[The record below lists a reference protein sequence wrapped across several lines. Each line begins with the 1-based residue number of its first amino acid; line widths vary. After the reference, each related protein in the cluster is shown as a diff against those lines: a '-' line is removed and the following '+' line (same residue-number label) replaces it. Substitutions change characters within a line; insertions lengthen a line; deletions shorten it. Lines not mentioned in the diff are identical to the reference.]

1 MNKVNPVITVNHV
14 DRAFGSKIVLKDI
27 TLQVDR
33 AETFGILG
41 PSGSGKTTL
50 VKLLTGIDEVTSG
63 EVNVLGVRMPKLSML
78 QQIGYMAQSDA
89 LYTELSAK
97 ENLEFFASLYGLKG
111 GNRTRRIGDV
121 MELVNLQDH
130 LRKRV
135 DQYSGGMKRR
145 LSLAIALLH
154 EPPLLILDEP
164 TVGIDP
170 VLRQS
175 IWKELKALNRK
186 GTTIVLTTHVM
197 DEAEKC
203 DRLAMIRDGVL
214 LAVDTP
220 AGLLQ
225 ATGSATI
232 EEAFLYYGG
241 VRKTMALMF
250 IAPLLVL
257 SLMSLVFNG
266 DAYEPKIGVS
276 PNAAAFSAVLEAQN
290 AEVTGY
296 DNDES
301 GNAALR
307 AGDIDAYIT
316 MKGATPAV
324 VLEGSNPTANRAV
337 MMTLQEAVQSL
348 QPAAA
353 GAGQIQP
360 QISYLYGAEDMKT
373 IDRFG
378 PIMIGVFV
386 FFFVFLIA
394 GVSFLRER
402 TTGTLERLLS
412 TPLKRWEIVL
422 GYVCG
427 FGIFTIF
434 QALLISW
441 FSIQVLGIM
450 MAGSFG
456 YVLLMTLLLSMSAL
470 TLGTLLS
477 AFAANELQMIQ
488 FIPLVIVPQ
497 IFLSGLFP
505 LDTLPL
511 WLQRVGLAT
520 PIYYGSHALMNIMIR
535 GKGWN
540 DIALDVF
547 MLIGFSLLFM
557 LLNVLALRKHRKM

>member
-1 MNKVNPVITVNHV
+1 MRI
-14 DRAFGSKIVLKDI
+14 RAI
-27 TLQVDR
+27 TLR
-33 AETFGILG
+33 I
-41 PSGSGKTTL
+41 
-50 VKLLTGIDEVTSG
+50 
-63 EVNVLGVRMPKLSML
+63 L
-78 QQIGYMAQSDA
+78 QQFIHD
-89 LYTELSAK
+89 
-97 ENLEFFASLYGLKG
+97 
-111 GNRTRRIGDV
+111 
-121 MELVNLQDH
+121 
-130 LRKRV
+130 KR
-135 DQYSGGMKRR
+135 
-145 LSLAIALLH
+145 
-154 EPPLLILDEP
+154 
-164 TVGIDP
+164 
-170 VLRQS
+170 
-175 IWKELKALNRK
+175 
-186 GTTIVLTTHVM
+186 
-197 DEAEKC
+197 
-203 DRLAMIRDGVL
+203 
-214 LAVDTP
+214 
-220 AGLLQ
+220 
-225 ATGSATI
+225 
-232 EEAFLYYGG
+232 
-241 VRKTMALMF
+241 TMALMF

-266 DAYEPKIGVS
+266 DAYEPKIGVAS
-276 PNAAAFSAVLEAQN
+276 GAAVFSTALEAQK
-290 AEVTGY
+290 AEITSY

-301 GNAALR
+301 SNAALQ

-316 MKGATPAV
+316 MKGTTPGIM
-324 VLEGSNPTANRAV
+324 LEGSNPAANRAV
-337 MMTLQEAVQSL
+337 MMALQEAMQSL
-348 QPAAA
+348 QPSAA
-353 GAGQIQP
+353 GSVQNQP

-427 FGIFTIF
+427 FGIFTVF

-520 PIYYGSHALMNIMIR
+520 PIYYGAQALMDIMIR

>member
-1 MNKVNPVITVNHV
+1 
-14 DRAFGSKIVLKDI
+14 
-27 TLQVDR
+27 
-33 AETFGILG
+33 
-41 PSGSGKTTL
+41 
-50 VKLLTGIDEVTSG
+50 
-63 EVNVLGVRMPKLSML
+63 
-78 QQIGYMAQSDA
+78 
-89 LYTELSAK
+89 
-97 ENLEFFASLYGLKG
+97 
-111 GNRTRRIGDV
+111 
-121 MELVNLQDH
+121 
-130 LRKRV
+130 
-135 DQYSGGMKRR
+135 
-145 LSLAIALLH
+145 
-154 EPPLLILDEP
+154 
-164 TVGIDP
+164 
-170 VLRQS
+170 
-175 IWKELKALNRK
+175 
-186 GTTIVLTTHVM
+186 
-197 DEAEKC
+197 
-203 DRLAMIRDGVL
+203 
-214 LAVDTP
+214 
-220 AGLLQ
+220 
-225 ATGSATI
+225 
-232 EEAFLYYGG
+232 
-241 VRKTMALMF
+241 MALMF

-276 PNAAAFSAVLEAQN
+276 PGAAVLSSLLEDQEA
-290 AEVTGY
+290 VTVTSY
-296 DNDES
+296 ANDEA
-301 GNAALR
+301 GNAALK

-316 MKGATPAV
+316 IQGTAPEV
-324 VLEGSNPTANRAV
+324 VLEGSNPAANRAV
-337 MMTLQEAVQSL
+337 MMALQEAVQGL
-348 QPAAA
+348 QPAAVS
-353 GAGQIQP
+353 GGGQIQP

-427 FGIFTIF
+427 FGIFTVV

-456 YVLLMTLLLSMSAL
+456 YVMLMTLLLSMSAL

-520 PIYYGSHALMNIMIR
+520 PIYYGAQALMDIMIR
-535 GKGWN
+535 GKGWS
-540 DIALDVF
+540 DISLDVF

-557 LLNVLALRKHRKM
+557 VLNVLALRKHRRM